1 MKIKNIFKTAIVA
14 AAGFFGAKFF
24 GPKGGKIGSTL
35 ASSLMSSPTE
45 DDSRR
50 YVPRSVNLKQFSMP
64 TYAMTKARGSQ
75 MPMLRTDADELN
87 QKWEYRLNRY
97 LIRKKALEQTIVKA

>member
-1 MKIKNIFKTAIVA
+1 MKLGNIFKTAIVA

-50 YVPRSVNLKQFSMP
+50 YVPRSVNLKQFDMP
-64 TYAMTKARGSQ
+64 IYPMTKARGSQ

-97 LIRKKALEQTIVKA
+97 LVRRKYFEKVT

>member
-14 AAGFFGAKFF
+14 AAGFFGAKYF

-45 DDSRR
+45 SDSRQ
-50 YVPRSVNLKQFSMP
+50 YVPRSVNLRQFSMP
-64 TYAMTKARGSQ
+64 TYAMTQARGSE
-75 MPMLRTDADELN
+75 MPGIPTDASKLN
-87 QKWEYRLNRY
+87 QEWEYRLNRY
-97 LIRKKALEQTIVKA
+97 LMRRKYFEDIT

>member
-45 DDSRR
+45 DDSSR
-50 YVPRSVNLKQFSMP
+50 YVPRSVNLTQFDMP
-64 TYAMTKARGSQ
+64 IYPMTKARGSQ

-97 LIRKKALEQTIVKA
+97 LVRRKYFEKVT

>member
-24 GPKGGKIGSTL
+24 GPKGAKIGSTL

-45 DDSRR
+45 SNSRQ

-64 TYAMTKARGSQ
+64 TYAMTKARGSE
-75 MPMLRTDADELN
+75 MPMLHTDADKLN
-87 QKWEYRLNRY
+87 QEWEYRLNRY
-97 LIRKKALEQTIVKA
+97 LVRRKYFEKVT

>member
-14 AAGFFGAKFF
+14 AAGFFGGKFF
-24 GPKGGKIGSTL
+24 GPTGKKIGSTL

-45 DDSRR
+45 DDSSR

-64 TYAMTKARGSQ
+64 TYAMTKARGSE
-75 MPMLRTDADELN
+75 MPGIPTDASKLN
-87 QKWEYRLNRY
+87 QEWEYRLNRY
-97 LIRKKALEQTIVKA
+97 LVRRKYFEDVT

>member
-14 AAGFFGAKFF
+14 AAGFFGAKYF

-45 DDSRR
+45 SDSRQ
-50 YVPRSVNLKQFSMP
+50 YVPRSVNLRQFSMP
-64 TYAMTKARGSQ
+64 TYAMTQARGSE
-75 MPMLRTDADELN
+75 MPTIPTDASKLN
-87 QKWEYRLNRY
+87 QEWEYRLNRY
-97 LIRKKALEQTIVKA
+97 LMRRKYFEDIT

>member
-14 AAGFFGAKFF
+14 AAGFFGGKFF
-24 GPKGGKIGSTL
+24 GPTGKKIGSTL

-45 DDSRR
+45 SSSRQ
-50 YVPRSVNLKQFSMP
+50 YAPRSVNLTQFDMP
-64 TYAMTKARGSQ
+64 IYPMTKARGSQ

-97 LIRKKALEQTIVKA
+97 LVRRKYFEKVT